1 MAETFTG
8 VPGKY
13 VPLKETVRGF
23 KAIIDGEM
31 DEYPENAFFNVGTI
45 EDVIAK
51 ARQKEWLSMSTFSL
65 KIISTDKVFYDG
77 KCEYLVIPTIDGEK
91 GILAHHENMVI
102 AVEIGELRFRKPDGE
117 WVTAVVSKG
126 FAEIVNNRASVLV
139 NTAERPEDID
149 VKRAEEAKER
159 AEEQL
164 RQKQSIQ
171 EYYLSQASMAR
182 AMTRLKASR
191 NRRGDI

>member
-1 MAETFTG
+1 
-8 VPGKY
+8 
-13 VPLKETVRGF
+13 
-23 KAIIDGEM
+23 
-31 DEYPENAFFNVGTI
+31 
-45 EDVIAK
+45 
-51 ARQKEWLSMSTFSL
+51 MSTFSL

-149 VKRAEEAKER
+149 VKRKSSFVRSR
-159 AEEQL
+159 AF
-164 RQKQSIQ
+164 RSIICH
-171 EYYLSQASMAR
+171 
-182 AMTRLKASR
+182 RLLWPVQ
-191 NRRGDI
+191 

>member
-1 MAETFTG
+1 
-8 VPGKY
+8 
-13 VPLKETVRGF
+13 
-23 KAIIDGEM
+23 
-31 DEYPENAFFNVGTI
+31 
-45 EDVIAK
+45 
-51 ARQKEWLSMSTFSL
+51 MSTFSL

-77 KCEYLVIPTIDGEK
+77 KCEYLVIPTI
-91 GILAHHENMVI
+91 
-102 AVEIGELRFRKPDGE
+102 DGE

>member
-1 MAETFTG
+1 
-8 VPGKY
+8 
-13 VPLKETVRGF
+13 
-23 KAIIDGEM
+23 
-31 DEYPENAFFNVGTI
+31 
-45 EDVIAK
+45 
-51 ARQKEWLSMSTFSL
+51 MSTFSL

-149 VKRAEEAKER
+149 VKRAEEAQER

-182 AMTRLKASR
+182 AMTRLKASK

>member
-1 MAETFTG
+1 
-8 VPGKY
+8 
-13 VPLKETVRGF
+13 
-23 KAIIDGEM
+23 
-31 DEYPENAFFNVGTI
+31 
-45 EDVIAK
+45 
-51 ARQKEWLSMSTFSL
+51 MSTFSL
-65 KIISTDKVFYDG
+65 KIISTDKVFYEG

-159 AEEQL
+159 AEHL
-164 RQKQSIQ
+164 LVSTDKSIEEIADSVGYHNKGYFYKLFQ
-171 EYYLSQASMAR
+171 EKYEETPASYR
-182 AMTRLKASR
+182 RHTR
-191 NRRGDI
+191 

>member
-1 MAETFTG
+1 
-8 VPGKY
+8 
-13 VPLKETVRGF
+13 
-23 KAIIDGEM
+23 
-31 DEYPENAFFNVGTI
+31 
-45 EDVIAK
+45 
-51 ARQKEWLSMSTFSL
+51 MSTFSL

-149 VKRAEEAKER
+149 VKRAEEAGTCRRTASSE
-159 AEEQL
+159 AEHSGVLSVTGFYGPCHDTTESV
-164 RQKQSIQ
+164 QKQTRG
-171 EYYLSQASMAR
+171 YLESQKNELFS
-182 AMTRLKASR
+182 
-191 NRRGDI
+191 

>member
-1 MAETFTG
+1 
-8 VPGKY
+8 
-13 VPLKETVRGF
+13 
-23 KAIIDGEM
+23 
-31 DEYPENAFFNVGTI
+31 
-45 EDVIAK
+45 
-51 ARQKEWLSMSTFSL
+51 MSTFSL

-91 GILAHHENMVI
+91 GILAHHENMV
-102 AVEIGELRFRKPDGE
+102 RF
-117 WVTAVVSKG
+117 

>member
-1 MAETFTG
+1 
-8 VPGKY
+8 
-13 VPLKETVRGF
+13 
-23 KAIIDGEM
+23 
-31 DEYPENAFFNVGTI
+31 
-45 EDVIAK
+45 
-51 ARQKEWLSMSTFSL
+51 MSTFSL

-139 NTAERPEDID
+139 NTAERPE
-149 VKRAEEAKER
+149 EAKER

>member
-1 MAETFTG
+1 
-8 VPGKY
+8 
-13 VPLKETVRGF
+13 
-23 KAIIDGEM
+23 
-31 DEYPENAFFNVGTI
+31 
-45 EDVIAK
+45 
-51 ARQKEWLSMSTFSL
+51 MSTFSL

-164 RQKQSIQ
+164 HSGVLSVTGFYGPCHDTTESVQKQTRG
-171 EYYLSQASMAR
+171 YLESQKNELFS
-182 AMTRLKASR
+182 
-191 NRRGDI
+191 

>member
-1 MAETFTG
+1 
-8 VPGKY
+8 
-13 VPLKETVRGF
+13 
-23 KAIIDGEM
+23 
-31 DEYPENAFFNVGTI
+31 
-45 EDVIAK
+45 
-51 ARQKEWLSMSTFSL
+51 MSTFSL

-149 VKRAEEAKER
+149 VKRAEEARTASSE
-159 AEEQL
+159 AEHSGVLSVTGFYGPCHDTTESI
-164 RQKQSIQ
+164 QKQTRG
-171 EYYLSQASMAR
+171 YLESQKNELFS
-182 AMTRLKASR
+182 
-191 NRRGDI
+191 

>member
-1 MAETFTG
+1 
-8 VPGKY
+8 
-13 VPLKETVRGF
+13 
-23 KAIIDGEM
+23 
-31 DEYPENAFFNVGTI
+31 
-45 EDVIAK
+45 
-51 ARQKEWLSMSTFSL
+51 MSTFSL

-77 KCEYLVIPTIDGEK
+77 KCEYLVIPTID
-91 GILAHHENMVI
+91 LSHHENMVI

>member
-1 MAETFTG
+1 
-8 VPGKY
+8 
-13 VPLKETVRGF
+13 
-23 KAIIDGEM
+23 
-31 DEYPENAFFNVGTI
+31 
-45 EDVIAK
+45 
-51 ARQKEWLSMSTFSL
+51 MSTFSL

-139 NTAERPEDID
+139 NTAE
-149 VKRAEEAKER
+149 
-159 AEEQL
+159 EQL

>member
-1 MAETFTG
+1 
-8 VPGKY
+8 
-13 VPLKETVRGF
+13 
-23 KAIIDGEM
+23 
-31 DEYPENAFFNVGTI
+31 
-45 EDVIAK
+45 
-51 ARQKEWLSMSTFSL
+51 MSTFSL

-126 FAEIVNNRASVLV
+126 FAEIV
-139 NTAERPEDID
+139 EDSD

>member
-1 MAETFTG
+1 
-8 VPGKY
+8 
-13 VPLKETVRGF
+13 
-23 KAIIDGEM
+23 
-31 DEYPENAFFNVGTI
+31 
-45 EDVIAK
+45 
-51 ARQKEWLSMSTFSL
+51 MSTL